1 MNESP
6 KLAHPSTDPSHH
18 SRSFF
23 FEGPIK
29 ESVVSRS
36 SLLGSVLDR
45 LRLLQC
51 LPFHLIPRGSRFQI
65 TALLL
70 GIFWVRGS
78 QTNPSARGFLAFWW
92 FCLPN
97 TFGERHFLLESSSP
111 KVHRYHPDL
120 CDSRIFLVGL
130 LPIQTDRMMSWLNQA
145 FGGATMRQTR
155 LGDEKYLSSPIRQ
168 VHHDP
173 RKASIPHPVTWAK
186 NSKN

>member
-1 MNESP
+1 MNR
-6 KLAHPSTDPSHH
+6 LFAHPSTDPSHPC
-18 SRSFF
+18 RSFSLKV
-23 FEGPIK
+23 PS

-97 TFGERHFLLESSSP
+97 KFGSDIFSWKFLP
-111 KVHRYHPDL
+111 QVHRYHQIFVFP
-120 CDSRIFLVGL
+120 IFLVGL
-130 LPIQTDRMMSWLNQA
+130 LPIQTDRMMSWFFSVWRSDAMGCPDAANSPRRRDL
-145 FGGATMRQTR
+145 
-155 LGDEKYLSSPIRQ
+155 YLSFPIRQ

>member
-1 MNESP
+1 MNR
-6 KLAHPSTDPSHH
+6 LFAHPSTDPSHPC
-18 SRSFF
+18 RSFSLKV
-23 FEGPIK
+23 PS

-97 TFGERHFLLESSSP
+97 KFGSDIFSW
-111 KVHRYHPDL
+111 KVPPPRSTDTTQIFVFP
-120 CDSRIFLVGL
+120 IFLVGL
-130 LPIQTDRMMSWLNQA
+130 LPIQRTA
-145 FGGATMRQTR
+145 
-155 LGDEKYLSSPIRQ
+155 
-168 VHHDP
+168 
-173 RKASIPHPVTWAK
+173 
-186 NSKN
+186 

>member
-6 KLAHPSTDPSHH
+6 ICSPFQRPISPQQI
-18 SRSFF
+18 FF
-23 FEGPIK
+23 FEALKVPS

-78 QTNPSARGFLAFWW
+78 QKNPSARGFLAFWW
-92 FCLPN
+92 FCLPKEVRGA
-97 TFGERHFLLESSSP
+97 TFSLGKFLP
-111 KVHRYHPDL
+111 QVHRYHPDL
-120 CDSRIFLVGL
+120 CVPESFWSVYFQSKRTASHVMVESSVWRCHDAANSPRRRENISA
-130 LPIQTDRMMSWLNQA
+130 LP
-145 FGGATMRQTR
+145 
-155 LGDEKYLSSPIRQ
+155 
-168 VHHDP
+168 
-173 RKASIPHPVTWAK
+173 
-186 NSKN
+186 